1 MQQYHSQVRKRNENI
16 LETVLVIKTKKND
29 SKKKMTRER
38 RKRRRNE
45 GKHCWLRQEKK
56 SSGWGP
62 MGIQDPIFLQQLW
75 GARSYG
81 CCWCTCSYCPF
92 CCWIKINSLSSG
104 DTDHSS
110 HSDRTKQANSHPNT
124 AVVLS
129 LQSYNTTYRT
139 PQSSNHHLI
148 TLSADRSQSIK
159 RAGVSSHSNLSPVSS
174 NMCSPQTN
182 VSLQSKR
189 QTPVLTQTPENSF
202 TPSSRSSHN
211 NEPRRGLHFDS
222 ARQVAEV
229 SSDEE
234 DTSPDDPVEDDHGQE
249 NRCCREQW
257 LENKALRNRLQKI
270 HRQLNIACKLRFRV
284 FL

>member
-1 MQQYHSQVRKRNENI
+1 MVAADAHVRTAPSAAESN
-16 LETVLVIKTKKND
+16 
-29 SKKKMTRER
+29 
-38 RKRRRNE
+38 
-45 GKHCWLRQEKK
+45 
-56 SSGWGP
+56 SSFP
-62 MGIQDPIFLQQLW
+62 
-75 GARSYG
+75 
-81 CCWCTCSYCPF
+81 
-92 CCWIKINSLSSG
+92 SG

-110 HSDRTKQANSHPNT
+110 HSDRTKQANSQPNT
-124 AVVLS
+124 ALVPS
-129 LQSYNTTYRT
+129 LQSYNTTHRT

-148 TLSADRSQSIK
+148 TLSAARSQSIQ

-182 VSLQSKR
+182 VSLQRKR
-189 QTPVLTQTPENSF
+189 QTPVLTQTPDNSF

-229 SSDEE
+229 SSDKE
-234 DTSPDDPVEDDHGQE
+234 DTSPDDPVEDDHGHE

-270 HRQLNIACKLRFRV
+270 HKRLNIACKLRFRV
-284 FL
+284 FF

>member
-1 MQQYHSQVRKRNENI
+1 MF
-16 LETVLVIKTKKND
+16 VLPLLLLNQI
-29 SKKKMTRER
+29 
-38 RKRRRNE
+38 
-45 GKHCWLRQEKK
+45 H
-56 SSGWGP
+56 
-62 MGIQDPIFLQQLW
+62 
-75 GARSYG
+75 
-81 CCWCTCSYCPF
+81 
-92 CCWIKINSLSSG
+92 
-104 DTDHSS
+104 
-110 HSDRTKQANSHPNT
+110 
-124 AVVLS
+124 S
-129 LQSYNTTYRT
+129 LQVTQTTAAT
-139 PQSSNHHLI
+139 VTEPNKHTVSQTQLLFQACSTTHLI
-148 TLSADRSQSIK
+148 TLSAARSQSIQ

-257 LENKALRNRLQKI
+257 LENKALRNRLQTI

-284 FL
+284 FF